1 MKQAV
6 YKLDCLFE
14 YDVEGDRMA
23 KRKKRKKTQWKS
35 QLTFELI
42 GLGLLVI
49 ALVTL
54 ARLGSVGEAFVR
66 LFRLFLGEWFI
77 LLAIGFFITALYI
90 MIKRKKPAI
99 WNRQLSGMYTVVLAL
114 AIIAHVSLFRQL
126 TIEGTLENGSVI
138 QSTWALFWQELTTGQ
153 TEDLGGGMLGAIGYA
168 VSHFLFDNAGTYLL
182 CLMLI
187 VVGAILISGRS
198 LSDMLGK
205 WYRRSYLFVTDFVKS
220 TWSDFTQWRNEAKE
234 KMDDERRSKQ
244 ARTKK
249 KEEPLP
255 EEETREKDRWDS
267 KQEPEIV
274 DFSQREQPKEETIA
288 DQRQQSAKEVSN
300 DKEKDSKEMELLST
314 ELVNEDVTNE
324 SYLLPDLDLLHTPV
338 KPDQLTEKQQLTSNA
353 RKLEKTLESF
363 GVKVRVTKVHLG
375 PAVTKY
381 EVNPSVGVKVSKI
394 VNLADDLALALAA
407 KDIRIE
413 APIPGKSAVGI
424 EVPNQEVAIVS
435 LKEVLS
441 GSTDRQ
447 HEVLS
452 VGLGRDISG
461 EPVLAPLNKMP
472 HLLVAGATGSGKSVC
487 INGII
492 TSILMKAKPHEVKM
506 MMIDPKMVELNVY
519 NGIPHLLTPV
529 VTEPKKA
536 SQALKKVVAEME
548 RRYDLFSHSGTRN
561 MEGYN
566 DYIKRQNELHDAK
579 QPTLPYIVV
588 IVDELADLMMVASGD
603 VEDSIAR
610 LAQMAR
616 AAGIHMIIAT
626 QRPSVDVITGVI
638 KANIPSRIAFGV
650 SSQTDSR
657 TILDGGGAEKLL
669 GRGDML
675 YLPMGA
681 TKPTRIQGAFLSDEE
696 VEKIVS
702 YVVSQQKAQYVEEM
716 EPTVVESKESAPEDD
731 LYNDAVDLVI
741 EVGTASVSML
751 QRRFRIGYTRAA
763 RIVDEMEARGVVGPY
778 EGSKPREVLI
788 GNRSDEEATS

>member
-1 MKQAV
+1 
-6 YKLDCLFE
+6 
-14 YDVEGDRMA
+14 MA
-23 KRKKRKKTQWKS
+23 KRKKRKKNQWKS
-35 QLTFELI
+35 QLTYELL
-42 GLGLLVI
+42 GLGLLVV
-49 ALVTL
+49 AVVTL
-54 ARLGSVGEAFVR
+54 GRLGSVGEALVR
-66 LFRLFLGEWFI
+66 LFRFFLGEWFV
-77 LLAIGFFITALYI
+77 LLALGFLFVALYI
-90 MIKRKKPAI
+90 MVKRKKPKL
-99 WNRQLSGMYTVVLAL
+99 WSRQLSGIYTIFLAL
-114 AIIAHVSLFRQL
+114 AIIGHVSLFRELALSDAL
-126 TIEGTLENGSVI
+126 TDQSVI
-138 QSTWALFWQELTTGQ
+138 RGTWGLFWQELTTGQ
-153 TEDLGGGMLGAIGYA
+153 TEDLGGGMIGAIGYA
-168 VSHFLFDNAGTYLL
+168 VSHFLFASAGTYLL
-182 CLMLI
+182 CIILVI
-187 VVGAILISGRS
+187 IGVILISGRS

-205 WYRRSYLFVTDFVKS
+205 VYRRTYLFITDFISS
-220 TWSDFTQWRNEAKE
+220 TWKDLGEWRNQARS
-234 KMDDERRSKQ
+234 KMDDERKEKQ

-249 KEEPLP
+249 KVDVVDEPRSAEEDFEQDELQ
-255 EEETREKDRWDS
+255 E
-267 KQEPEIV
+267 EPEIV
-274 DFSQREQPKEETIA
+274 DFTQHEVPTVEKPNAPKRTQQP
-288 DQRQQSAKEVSN
+288 AKETAE
-300 DKEKDSKEMELLST
+300 EKSAEVQMLPTQSI
-314 ELVNEDVTNE
+314 NEQVTNE
-324 SYLLPDLDLLHTPV
+324 AYQLPEMDLLDTPE
-338 KPDQLTEKQQLTSNA
+338 KPDQKTEKQQLTSNA

-363 GVKVRVTKVHLG
+363 GVKVRVSKVHLG

-381 EVNPSVGVKVSKI
+381 EVHPNIGVKVSKI

-441 GSTDRQ
+441 GAMDRKD
-447 HEVLS
+447 EVLA

-492 TSILMKAKPHEVKM
+492 TSILMKAKPHEVKL

-566 DYIKRQNELHDAK
+566 ELIRRQNEQNEAK
-579 QPTLPYIVV
+579 QASLPYIVV

-657 TILDGGGAEKLL
+657 TILDSGGAEKLL

-681 TKPTRIQGAFLSDEE
+681 TKPTRIQGAFLSDSE
-696 VEKIVS
+696 VEKIVD
-702 YVVSQQKAQYVEEM
+702 YVISQQKAQYVEEM
-716 EPTVVESKESAPEDD
+716 IPSAEQSSSAPPEDA

-741 EVGTASVSML
+741 EIGTASVSML

-763 RIVDEMEARGVVGPY
+763 RIIDEMEARGVVGPY

-788 GNRSDEEATS
+788 GNRTDDEATS